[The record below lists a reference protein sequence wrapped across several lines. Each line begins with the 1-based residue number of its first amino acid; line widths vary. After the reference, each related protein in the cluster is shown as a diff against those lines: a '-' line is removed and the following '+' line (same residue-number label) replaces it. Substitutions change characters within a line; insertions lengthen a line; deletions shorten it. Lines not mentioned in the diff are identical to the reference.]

1 MAIPA
6 EIKALEDDV
15 NRQIGVLDIKE
26 LGQKIF
32 AVSEAF
38 RQALNEFSQ
47 STDDAGRDELIA
59 AWERFLDTHEDR
71 LMPIIRGVVR
81 CQLNVT
87 AGNLWQQRALRDY
100 NINSDFITTP
110 AQFETAEGYFERAIK
125 SFESVKIDP
134 PNEKLA
140 AMRDADLVMP
150 RMYLMEARGMK
161 KFTQGQFELESGNLL
176 RAVSELEGAVKEL
189 RSADEAK
196 QKSGSPEMAE
206 LTSLQFVDFAD
217 ALFHQSKSDKAVLEG
232 DLKSAA
238 VEQAARADA
247 LDRCRAMHARVS
259 PTRSEA
265 SAYFVKR
272 LTRDAFFARQRQN
285 RYEQAALLQ
294 PRRPWLKSL
303 AFVWLT
309 VLLAALL
316 VVSHWLT
323 NIEVVQELMLI
334 GAAAVVAGVGS
345 AMITWREGADAVL
358 KALAIVSG
366 GKTAKAD

>member
-1 MAIPA
+1 
-6 EIKALEDDV
+6 
-15 NRQIGVLDIKE
+15 
-26 LGQKIF
+26 
-32 AVSEAF
+32 
-38 RQALNEFSQ
+38 
-47 STDDAGRDELIA
+47 
-59 AWERFLDTHEDR
+59 
-71 LMPIIRGVVR
+71 
-81 CQLNVT
+81 
-87 AGNLWQQRALRDY
+87 
-100 NINSDFITTP
+100 
-110 AQFETAEGYFERAIK
+110 
-125 SFESVKIDP
+125 
-134 PNEKLA
+134 
-140 AMRDADLVMP
+140 
-150 RMYLMEARGMK
+150 
-161 KFTQGQFELESGNLL
+161 
-176 RAVSELEGAVKEL
+176 
-189 RSADEAK
+189 
-196 QKSGSPEMAE
+196 
-206 LTSLQFVDFAD
+206 
-217 ALFHQSKSDKAVLEG
+217 
-232 DLKSAA
+232 
-238 VEQAARADA
+238 
-247 LDRCRAMHARVS
+247 MHARVS